1 MFDDED
7 DDKILS
13 FNNFDY
19 NKLIDQNM
27 YNIFAKT
34 EIYHAL
40 IYDEIDDDEN
50 RKRSILFRLVFIE
63 NKLYFLLYDY
73 INLKLCV
80 QTEEEIFYL
89 HNKLNSNIESN
100 DAKSFINFI
109 LDSMTKNQEIE
120 FMLNFGN
127 RNDKT
132 WITFNKTIN
141 LLNLH
146 WIFQCI
152 EISDPKKILEFSQK
166 LFIQPI
172 NNLLITIGNLINN
185 SNNIVT
191 YHQNILSGINYYDA
205 KILVK
210 NNLLKQKRGFLPSVC
225 MLTKDS
231 SMSVNGIIEE
241 NKENNNKNNL
251 MNNNNNKNSKKGKVS
266 SNKEKSEKIKRSK
279 RRKNEK
285 VKFKE
290 SDDEKDQEEI
300 YINDKYEKDKK
311 KEINENKE
319 EEKKEIEEKKV
330 EYVEEEEKK
339 DNKKNKKKKIKFF

>member
-1 MFDDED
+1 MFEDED

-50 RKRSILFRLVFIE
+50 RKRSILFRLVYIE

-120 FMLNFGN
+120 FILNFGN
-127 RNDKT
+127 RNEKT

-241 NKENNNKNNL
+241 NKENNIKNNST
-251 MNNNNNKNSKKGKVS
+251 NNNNKNSKKGKI

-290 SDDEKDQEEI
+290 SDDEEKDQEEI
-300 YINDKYEKDKK
+300 YINEKYEKDKK

-319 EEKKEIEEKKV
+319 EEKKENDEQKV

>member
-1 MFDDED
+1 MFEDED

-19 NKLIDQNM
+19 NKLIEQNM
-27 YNIFAKT
+27 YKIFAKT

-50 RKRSILFRLVFIE
+50 RKRSILFRLVYIE

-172 NNLLITIGNLINN
+172 NNLLITLGNLINN

-225 MLTKDS
+225 MLTRDS

-251 MNNNNNKNSKKGKVS
+251 MNNNNKNSKKGKVS

>member
-1 MFDDED
+1 MFEDED

-241 NKENNNKNNL
+241 NKENNNKNNST
-251 MNNNNNKNSKKGKVS
+251 NNNNKNSKKGKI

-290 SDDEKDQEEI
+290 SDDEEKDQEEI
-300 YINDKYEKDKK
+300 YINEKYEKDKK

-319 EEKKEIEEKKV
+319 EEKKENDEQKV

>member
-172 NNLLITIGNLINN
+172 NNLLITLGNLINN

-251 MNNNNNKNSKKGKVS
+251 MNNNNKNSKKGKVS

>member
-172 NNLLITIGNLINN
+172 NNLLITLGNLINN

-266 SNKEKSEKIKRSK
+266 NKEKSEKIKRSK

>member
-1 MFDDED
+1 MIDDED

-172 NNLLITIGNLINN
+172 NNLLITLGNLINN

-266 SNKEKSEKIKRSK
+266 NKEKSEKIKRSK

>member
-1 MFDDED
+1 MFEDED

-172 NNLLITIGNLINN
+172 NNLLITLGNLINN

-241 NKENNNKNNL
+241 NKENNNKNNST
-251 MNNNNNKNSKKGKVS
+251 NNNNKNSKKGKI

>member
-50 RKRSILFRLVFIE
+50 RKRSILFRLVFLE

-172 NNLLITIGNLINN
+172 NNLLITLGNLINN

-266 SNKEKSEKIKRSK
+266 NKEKSEKIKRSK

-290 SDDEKDQEEI
+290 SDDEIDQEEI

>member
-50 RKRSILFRLVFIE
+50 RKRSIFFRLVFIE

-172 NNLLITIGNLINN
+172 NNLLITLGNLINN

-266 SNKEKSEKIKRSK
+266 NKEKSEKIKRSK

>member
-172 NNLLITIGNLINN
+172 NNLLITLGNLINN

-266 SNKEKSEKIKRSK
+266 NKEKSEKIKRSK

-319 EEKKEIEEKKV
+319 EEKKEIEKKKV